1 MVLPTFIFSIMLIKR
16 SLDFLCLTRLH
27 DHVLVKGYVWRLRR
41 RMKSQRKSV
50 PLSWRGTLYITGSFR
65 YFETKYIQMFV
76 TFVMND
82 DLHL

>member
-1 MVLPTFIFSIMLIKR
+1 
-16 SLDFLCLTRLH
+16 
-27 DHVLVKGYVWRLRR
+27 
-41 RMKSQRKSV
+41 MKSQRKSV